1 MQKKEIIGLTK
12 ADKMLVTQVI
22 EHFIWIEKELK
33 NTITEKGYIKLLEI
47 IGNSLWTICYIKGM
61 GYLFIPS
68 FLLLLFY
75 FIKTL
80 VTFYFW

>member
-22 EHFIWIEKELK
+22 EHFIGIEKELK

-47 IGNSLWTICYIKGM
+47 HWSLGM
-61 GYLFIPS
+61 DLIPELCLLDKKS
-68 FLLLLFY
+68 FDKYAKESFERFLELNKQL
-75 FIKTL
+75 
-80 VTFYFW
+80 